1 MTSLKKFSIIVATNN
16 DNLIGTQEYG
26 ECNMPWPYLKDD
38 MNFFRK
44 ITTATSQ
51 SNEINACI
59 IGHNTWKTLSDAYRK
74 NMKRYN
80 IVITRD
86 SQPNDKYQNIKYVP
100 TFNEAIEYASYLEN
114 INNIFVIGG
123 GVIYDLALRHPNLE
137 NIYLTHIQKN
147 YIIESDRR
155 IYFPLTHKQLNDAVE
170 KNYIEIES
178 ENMIHDIGKN
188 IKMNFL
194 KYRINNNDFS
204 SIYHEVYSL
213 QSINLTSI
221 PKKNIISES
230 RIQKVSKFVMII
242 YMIIN
247 CIIDYLYSYFNMTK
261 KFFESIGKILQNK
274 CDQNSNQLVE
284 YSVPFQ
290 ENQYL
295 NLVNKIIS
303 EGTIKKTRNGMTR
316 SIFGYQLQYD
326 LSLGYPLQTV
336 KKSYPK
342 AIFEE
347 LMWMIRGQTDV
358 DKLQKVGVHIWD
370 KNSTKEF
377 LESNNLNYEAGDIG
391 PGYGF
396 QMRHFGAKYDNCKTD
411 YHDQGIDQLN
421 NCIDAIMNNPN
432 DRRIIISLWNPVDIK
447 KMALPPCH
455 IIYNF
460 GVDVYDEPNSDGKT
474 GKLNCHLLQR
484 SWDVLLGWNT
494 TTAALLTYILAHHCN
509 LDPGTLIHSISDAHL
524 YQEHIDSGA
533 VDKLLSRKP
542 RQLPKLSFNTKHT
555 NIEDYVFDDIIIEDY
570 YPCPAI
576 IAEMIA

>member
-1 MTSLKKFSIIVATNN
+1 MTNLKNFSIIVATNN

-26 ECNMPWPYLKDD
+26 EYNMPWPYLKDD

-44 ITTATSQ
+44 ITTTTPQ
-51 SNEINACI
+51 SNEVNACI
-59 IGHNTWKTLSDAYRK
+59 IGHNTWKTLPDMYRK
-74 NMKRYN
+74 NTKRYN
-80 IVITRD
+80 IIVTRD
-86 SQPNDKYQNIKYVP
+86 LQIDDKYHNVKRVSSFDEAIKY
-100 TFNEAIEYASYLEN
+100 ASDLEN
-114 INNIFVIGG
+114 VSNIFVIGG

-147 YIIESDRR
+147 YTIESDRR
-155 IYFPLTHKQLNDAVE
+155 IYFPLTHKQFNDAIE
-170 KNYIEIES
+170 KDYIEIES
-178 ENMIHDIGKN
+178 EKMVHDVGKN

-194 KYRINNNDFS
+194 KYHVKNKDFS
-204 SIYHEVYSL
+204 SIYHEVYAL
-213 QSINLTSI
+213 RSIKLKSI
-221 PKKNIISES
+221 PEKNIIPES
-230 RIQKVSKFVMII
+230 RIQKASKYIMII

-247 CIIDYLYSYFNMTK
+247 CIINYLRNYFNITR
-261 KFFESIGKILQNK
+261 KFLESIGKILQNK
-274 CDQNSNQLVE
+274 GDQDTIQLVE

-290 ENQYL
+290 EIQYL
-295 NLVNKIIS
+295 NLVKKIMS
-303 EGTIKKTRNGMTR
+303 EGIIKKTRNGITR

-326 LSLGYPLQTV
+326 LSMGYPLQTV

-358 DKLQKVGVHIWD
+358 DKLKKVGVHIWD

-396 QMRHFGAKYDNCKTD
+396 QMRYFGAEYDNCKSD
-411 YHDQGIDQLN
+411 YSGQGIDQLS
-421 NCIDAIMNNPN
+421 NCIDAITNNPT
-432 DRRIIISLWNPVDIK
+432 DRRIIMSLWNPVDIK

-460 GVDVYDEPNSDGKT
+460 GVDVYDEPNSEGKT

-494 TTAALLTYILAHHCN
+494 TTAALLTYMLAHHCN
-509 LDPGTLIHSISDAHL
+509 LDPGILIHSISDAHL

-533 VDKLLSRKP
+533 VEKLLLRKP
-542 RQLPKLSFNTKHT
+542 RQLPKLSFKTKHT
-555 NIEDYVFDDIIIEDY
+555 KIEDYVFDDIIIEDY

>member
-100 TFNEAIEYASYLEN
+100 TFNEAIEYASHLEN

-147 YIIESDRR
+147 YTIESDRH

-178 ENMIHDIGKN
+178 ENMIHDVGKN

-194 KYRINNNDFS
+194 KYRINDNDFS

-221 PKKNIISES
+221 PKKI
-230 RIQKVSKFVMII
+230 
-242 YMIIN
+242 
-247 CIIDYLYSYFNMTK
+247 
-261 KFFESIGKILQNK
+261 
-274 CDQNSNQLVE
+274 
-284 YSVPFQ
+284 
-290 ENQYL
+290 
-295 NLVNKIIS
+295 
-303 EGTIKKTRNGMTR
+303 
-316 SIFGYQLQYD
+316 
-326 LSLGYPLQTV
+326 
-336 KKSYPK
+336 
-342 AIFEE
+342 
-347 LMWMIRGQTDV
+347 
-358 DKLQKVGVHIWD
+358 
-370 KNSTKEF
+370 
-377 LESNNLNYEAGDIG
+377 
-391 PGYGF
+391 
-396 QMRHFGAKYDNCKTD
+396 
-411 YHDQGIDQLN
+411 
-421 NCIDAIMNNPN
+421 
-432 DRRIIISLWNPVDIK
+432 
-447 KMALPPCH
+447 
-455 IIYNF
+455 
-460 GVDVYDEPNSDGKT
+460 
-474 GKLNCHLLQR
+474 
-484 SWDVLLGWNT
+484 
-494 TTAALLTYILAHHCN
+494 
-509 LDPGTLIHSISDAHL
+509 
-524 YQEHIDSGA
+524 
-533 VDKLLSRKP
+533 
-542 RQLPKLSFNTKHT
+542 
-555 NIEDYVFDDIIIEDY
+555 
-570 YPCPAI
+570 
-576 IAEMIA
+576 